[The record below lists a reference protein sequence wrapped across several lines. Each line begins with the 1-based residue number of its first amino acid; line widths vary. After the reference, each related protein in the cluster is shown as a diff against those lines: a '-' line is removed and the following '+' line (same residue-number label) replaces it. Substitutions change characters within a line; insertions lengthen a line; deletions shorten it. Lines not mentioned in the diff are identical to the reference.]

1 MEEREARDVV
11 ALQGRGE
18 GLAWMEL
25 GLWLLLVAA
34 AAGQLLTWHV
44 VKLVEVRLP
53 HDLESLLM
61 VNRALGLAN
70 SAITLVGTVVVLVSA
85 TMSGRLARDGA
96 ARILFGVA
104 AAGLVLMV
112 AGHLFGIVLTTEGGS
127 FDPAS
132 PLFDVRRWSWLTYAG
147 ARALVYIALLLALR
161 RNRAAGQ
168 PADDGV
174 LAAVA
179 LVSVVHA
186 AMTAA
191 AVVGDPVNLGIGNYG
206 LLVELA
212 LNVVLF
218 GGSLVAV
225 RRARRD
231 PSVAAGHADAAAVPG
246 EAGWWRAASGL
257 DLFAGALIARA
268 LFCLV
273 GPLGLLFDA
282 VKFTDFGMRLAN
294 LVTLLGCLGSAFA
307 MAAGINR
314 VRAAPGPETARLAGV
329 AGLLMLFC
337 CLLDAQFLQLVF
349 RMLSGSLR
357 GDGLYDAYL
366 LRGMAES
373 MTALIAWLALLRCLS
388 SLGHRLGDGARGA
401 TAVAVALVIV
411 VLASALFHWRLR
423 EVVSWPLAPAMFMP
437 LVGAVATLVV
447 AALFAA
453 LARRLAARIRSGAA
467 SEPPLA
473 RAVAR
478 ERDGDG

>member
-1 MEEREARDVV
+1 
-11 ALQGRGE
+11 
-18 GLAWMEL
+18 
-25 GLWLLLVAA
+25 
-34 AAGQLLTWHV
+34 
-44 VKLVEVRLP
+44 
-53 HDLESLLM
+53 M

-191 AVVGDPVNLGIGNYG
+191 AVVGDPVDLGIGNYG

-268 LFCLV
+268 VVLP
-273 GPLGLLFDA
+273 GRSARTA
-282 VKFTDFGMRLAN
+282 VRRGQVHRLRH
-294 LVTLLGCLGSAFA
+294 
-307 MAAGINR
+307 AAGE
-314 VRAAPGPETARLAGV
+314 PGDAARLPGLRLRDGGRYQSRAGGARSRRRRGWRGV
-329 AGLLMLFC
+329 AALLMLFC

-349 RMLSGSLR
+349 RLLSGSLR

-388 SLGHRLGDGARGA
+388 CAGSQAGDGARGA
-401 TAVAVALVIV
+401 DGGRPWRWSSWCSPPPCSTG
-411 VLASALFHWRLR
+411 ASARW
-423 EVVSWPLAPAMFMP
+423 
-437 LVGAVATLVV
+437 
-447 AALFAA
+447 
-453 LARRLAARIRSGAA
+453 
-467 SEPPLA
+467 
-473 RAVAR
+473 
-478 ERDGDG
+478 